1 MNSRTKSRVLLA
13 NLIAQTGIVITGA
26 IVRLTSSGLG
36 CPSWPEC
43 VPGSVTPTSSQT
55 QAWHKYIEFGNR
67 TLTSVL
73 VVVALLTI
81 FAMRKESREL
91 RRLSYGTLL
100 GIFGQALLG
109 GVTVLTGLNPI
120 AVGSHFLL
128 SIWLISVAY
137 KLKYLYVNPNQ
148 PVTVQPVLIN
158 AVRFHSLLAVI
169 VLVIG
174 TLVTGSGPHAG
185 DSADIA
191 RLPFDPRMISWLH
204 ADVVLLFV
212 GLSIGLAIAF
222 KATHAPERITKAAIV
237 VVVVSLAQGLIGY
250 VQYFTALPWVLV
262 AFHVLGAC
270 LLWIATLNLRFNVR
284 TDQYRLPRKAATSN

>member
-1 MNSRTKSRVLLA
+1 MA

-81 FAMRKESREL
+81 AAMRNERKEL
-91 RRLSYGTLL
+91 KLLSYGTLA

-109 GVTVLTGLNPI
+109 GVTVLTGLNPL

-128 SIWLISVAY
+128 SIWLIAVAAKLQWNYKHNNSVSATDVVHPHIWSGIR
-137 KLKYLYVNPNQ
+137 L
-148 PVTVQPVLIN
+148 
-158 AVRFHSLLAVI
+158 HSLLAVI
-169 VLVIG
+169 VLVMG

-185 DSADIA
+185 DSADIT

-204 ADVVLLFV
+204 ADVVLLFI
-212 GLSIGLAIAF
+212 GLSIGLVIALR
-222 KATHAPERITKAAIV
+222 ATNAPNYVSRAAVIV
-237 VVVVSLAQGLIGY
+237 VAVALAQGLIGY
-250 VQYFTALPWVLV
+250 VQYFTSLPWVLV
-262 AFHVLGAC
+262 AFHVLGAT
-270 LLWIATLNLRFNVR
+270 LLWIATMRLR
-284 TDQYRLPRKAATSN
+284 YCATTQIN

>member
-1 MNSRTKSRVLLA
+1 MNSQWKSRVLLA

-73 VVVALLTI
+73 VVVAILTI
-81 FAMRKESREL
+81 VAMRHESKEFKM
-91 RRLSYGTLL
+91 LSYGTLA

-109 GVTVLTGLNPI
+109 GVTVLTGLNPL
-120 AVGSHFLL
+120 AVSSHFLL
-128 SIWLISVAY
+128 SIWLISVAT
-137 KLKYLYVNPNQ
+137 KLHWNYHHKE
-148 PVTVQPVLIN
+148 TIN
-158 AVRFHSLLAVI
+158 NTDVVHPYIWSGIRLHSLLAVA
-169 VLVIG
+169 VLVMG

-185 DSADIA
+185 DSADIE

-204 ADVVLLFV
+204 ADVVLLFI
-212 GLSIGLAIAF
+212 GLSIGLVIALR
-222 KATHAPERITKAAIV
+222 ATNAPRHVSNAAGLV
-237 VVVVSLAQGLIGY
+237 VAVAFAQGLIGY
-250 VQYFTALPWVLV
+250 VQYFTSLPWVLV
-262 AFHVLGAC
+262 AFHVFGAT
-270 LLWIATLNLRFNVR
+270 LLWISVMRLRYSATTRIN
-284 TDQYRLPRKAATSN
+284 

>member
-1 MNSRTKSRVLLA
+1 MNSPWKSRVLLA

-73 VVVALLTI
+73 VIVALLTI
-81 FAMRKESREL
+81 IAMRTERKDL
-91 RRLSYGTLL
+91 RILSYGTLL

-128 SIWLISVAY
+128 SIWLISVATRLLWNY
-137 KLKYLYVNPNQ
+137 THNVSVPTTDVVNPFIWKGIR
-148 PVTVQPVLIN
+148 L
-158 AVRFHSLLAVI
+158 HSLLAVA
-169 VLVIG
+169 VLVMG

-185 DSADIA
+185 DSAEIT

-204 ADVVLLFV
+204 ADMVLLFI
-212 GLSIGLAIAF
+212 GLSIGLVIALR
-222 KATHAPERITKAAIV
+222 ATNAPAYVSRAAVIV
-237 VVVVSLAQGLIGY
+237 VAVAFGQGLIGY
-250 VQYFTALPWVLV
+250 IQYFTKLPWVLV
-262 AFHVLGAC
+262 AFHVFGAT
-270 LLWIATLNLRFNVR
+270 LLWIASMRLR
-284 TDQYRLPRKAATSN
+284 YSATTRINA